1 MKKDTQVKVLVVGD
15 SGVGKSQLVNVL
27 TSRYKSNQSK
37 WTIGVNIEVAVHVY
51 HPASDEA
58 TYLVEL
64 WDISGNQAHK
74 NSRSVFYRGTYF
86 AGQLLFEL
94 MHFVDFHA
102 LICVHDLTN
111 RKSLSNLMATSEE
124 VLEGDPESG
133 IRNVP
138 ILLVGTKQNEVPPS
152 RRGEVNERAKRMAEG
167 TLLHYIITY
176 FYRTV
181 IGAEFLNLDTHDPK
195 VLTPGGTTKI
205 GILVF
210 MSLAN

>member
-51 HPASDEA
+51 HPASDES

-74 NSRSVFYRGTYF
+74 NSRSVFYR
-86 AGQLLFEL
+86 
-94 MHFVDFHA
+94 DFHA

-152 RRGEVNERAKRMAEG
+152 RRGEVNERAKRMAE
-167 TLLHYIITY
+167 
-176 FYRTV
+176 V
-181 IGAEFLNLDTHDPK
+181 IGAEFINLDTHDPK

-205 GILVF
+205 DFSNFFDRAVERAESARG
-210 MSLAN
+210 N